1 MSTTNPPA
9 PEPTEGGNSRSG
21 LLWVC
26 MLLGLAAFV
35 LQLFSSHPEKAW
47 QAYLTNFLLFSA
59 IAQGGLLFSVIMH
72 ITKARWSG
80 PLANLAEAFT
90 AFFPLSIGLFLL
102 LFIGQEHIFP
112 WLHMDLHGKEVWLN
126 VPFLFGRDLGAL
138 LLLYL
143 TGLLYLYHGLWFKL
157 RAEATGDPPGGGIQR
172 WLLRR
177 WQRRQP
183 DEAAYRRRQM
193 FFALIYALFFAL
205 VLSLIG
211 YDLVMAMDPHW
222 YSTLFGAYSFVK
234 AFYVGLGAIIIAAA
248 LLQNRGSSGY
258 TVTPDQYH
266 DIGKLFFAFCLVWA
280 DFFYAQF
287 VVIWYGNISEETSYI
302 IQRTMTAPWN
312 ILAWTVLIVCFIG
325 PFLILLNKGIKT
337 RPRAMLVICSTV
349 IIGIWLE
356 HKLLLGPA
364 FAHGAGGTGS
374 PFSLVDF
381 FIPLGFLGL
390 MVKAVNAYLRQF
402 PQLLR
407 PPQAPPRAVAGA
419 AVVEEV
425 V

>member
-1 MSTTNPPA
+1 MSATTPTAAAPA
-9 PEPTEGGNSRSG
+9 DGDSGLGDSGGIGS

-26 MLLGLAAFV
+26 LLLGLAAFL
-35 LQLFSSHPEKAW
+35 LQLFTGHPEKAW

-59 IAQGGLLFSVIMH
+59 IAQGGLLFSVVMH
-72 ITKARWSG
+72 IAKARWSG
-80 PLANLAEAFT
+80 PLSNLAEAFS
-90 AFFPLSIGLFLL
+90 AFFPLSIGLFLI
-102 LFIGQEHIFP
+102 LFIGREHVFP
-112 WLHMDLHGKEVWLN
+112 WQHMDLHGKEVWLN

-157 RAEATGDPPGGGIQR
+157 DGETSVDTPGGGIQR

-177 WQRRQP
+177 WERRRP
-183 DEAAYRRRQM
+183 DAETYRRRQM
-193 FFALIYALFFAL
+193 LFAILYALFFAL

-211 YDLVMAMDPHW
+211 YDLIMAMDPHW
-222 YSTLFGAYSFVK
+222 YSTLFGAYNFVK

-248 LLQNRGSSGY
+248 LLQTRSRTGY
-258 TVTPDQYH
+258 AVTPDQYH

-302 IQRTMTAPWN
+302 IQRTMIAPWSFM
-312 ILAWTVLIVCFIG
+312 AWTILIVCFIG
-325 PFLILLNKGIKT
+325 PFLILLNKRIKT
-337 RPRAMLVICSTV
+337 RPRAMLVLCSVV
-349 IIGIWLE
+349 IAGIWLE

-364 FAHGAGGTGS
+364 FTHGEADAGS
-374 PFSLVDF
+374 PFNLVDF
-381 FIPLGFLGL
+381 FVPLTFLAL
-390 MVKAVNAYLRQF
+390 MVIVVKAYLKQF

-407 PPQAPPRAVAGA
+407 STPPTGV
-419 AVVEEV
+419 VVEEV
-425 V
+425 H

>member
-1 MSTTNPPA
+1 MSASPPPA
-9 PEPTEGGNSRSG
+9 PEPTAVGSGKSRSG

-26 MLLGLAAFV
+26 MLLGLAAFL
-35 LQLFSSHPEKAW
+35 LQLFTSHPEKAW

-80 PLANLAEAFT
+80 PLANLAEAFS

-102 LFIGQEHIFP
+102 LFIGYEHVFP

-126 VPFLFGRDLGAL
+126 LPFLFGRDLGAL

-157 RAEATGDPPGGGIQR
+157 GAETAMDAPGGGLQR

-177 WQRRQP
+177 WERRRP

-193 FFALIYALFFAL
+193 LFALLYALFFAL

-248 LLQNRGSSGY
+248 LLQTRSRTGY
-258 TVTPDQYH
+258 SVTPDQYH

-312 ILAWTVLIVCFIG
+312 LLAWTVLSVCFIG
-325 PFLILLNKGIKT
+325 PFLILINKSIKT
-337 RPRAMLVICSTV
+337 RPRVMLVICSVV
-349 IIGIWLE
+349 IAGIWLE

-364 FAHGAGGTGS
+364 FAHGAVAGAQ
-374 PFSLVDF
+374 PFNLVDF
-381 FIPLGFLGL
+381 FVPLGFLGL
-390 MVKAVNAYLRQF
+390 MVQTVNAYLRQF

-407 PPQAPPRAVAGA
+407 PQAGA
-419 AVVEEV
+419 GKTVEEV
-425 V
+425 A

>member
-1 MSTTNPPA
+1 MSTTTPPA
-9 PEPTEGGNSRSG
+9 PDPTELGNSRSG

-26 MLLGLAAFV
+26 MLLGLAAFL
-35 LQLFSSHPEKAW
+35 LQLFTSHPDKAW

-59 IAQGGLLFSVIMH
+59 IAQGGLLFSVVMH

-80 PLANLAEAFT
+80 PLASLGEAFS

-102 LFIGQEHIFP
+102 LYIGKEHVFP

-138 LLLYL
+138 LLLYF
-143 TGLLYLYHGLWFKL
+143 TGLLYLYHGLWFKIG
-157 RAEATGDPPGGGIQR
+157 AHTSGQPAGGGIQR

-177 WQRRQP
+177 WKRHRP
-183 DEAAYRRRQM
+183 DDEAYRRRQM
-193 FFALIYALFFAL
+193 FFALLYALFFAL

-248 LLQNRGSSGY
+248 LLQARSSY
-258 TVTPDQYH
+258 TVTPEQYH

-312 ILAWTVLIVCFIG
+312 VLAWAVLVICFIG
-325 PFLILLNKGIKT
+325 PFIILLNQRIKT
-337 RPRAMLVICSTV
+337 RPRAMLVICS
-349 IIGIWLE
+349 IAIAGIWLE
-356 HKLLLGPA
+356 HKLLIGPA
-364 FAHGAGGTGS
+364 FAHGGEAVGL
-374 PFSLVDF
+374 PFNLVDF
-381 FIPLGFLGL
+381 FVPLGFLGL
-390 MVKAVNAYLRQF
+390 MARVVSAYLKQF
-402 PQLLR
+402 PQLFR
-407 PPQAPPRAVAGA
+407 PEGA
-419 AVVEEV
+419 AIVEEV
-425 V
+425 A